1 MYAQKR
7 PERVDMSRP
16 NEVRTDLSKLSSFIN
31 KLAIIIFNLSYS
43 NIQTNN
49 QKRKIDRLT
58 SQTINVSISKRQKNK
73 SSSMTV
79 TLGQTY
85 LAIPGP
91 SVIPEAVL
99 RSMHRSSPNIYEGE
113 LIEITESLIP
123 DLNYVARSTG
133 KVAIYIANG
142 HGIWEAAL
150 SNMVSAGDHVL
161 VLATGRFAH
170 GWAEMAK
177 KMGIAVDILDFGKNR
192 AVDFQVLSEKL
203 NSEPQIKY
211 KSILMTH
218 VDTSTSVKNDIAN
231 VRQILDDTKSPALL
245 AVDCIA
251 SLGCDRFEMDD
262 WGVDIMVAACQKGL
276 MVPPGIGFVFFNN
289 KAKERQKSLTNVS
302 SYWDWAPRVNP
313 GLYYEYFCGTAPT
326 HHIYG
331 LRTALDMIKSEEIEK
346 TWKRHEILSQAI
358 WAAIDRWSSA
368 GDISLNV
375 KNPSDR
381 SHAVTSIR
389 LGGKN
394 GTRLRHWLQTKS
406 GLTIGIGLGMSEA
419 EDPYGDGFV
428 RFGHMGHVN
437 AQMVMALLGTV
448 ETGLKAIEYKHG
460 KGALEAASEILS
472 TI

>member
-1 MYAQKR
+1 MT
-7 PERVDMSRP
+7 
-16 NEVRTDLSKLSSFIN
+16 NSS
-31 KLAIIIFNLSYS
+31 
-43 NIQTNN
+43 
-49 QKRKIDRLT
+49 
-58 SQTINVSISKRQKNK
+58 
-73 SSSMTV
+73 
-79 TLGQTY
+79 GQTY

-99 RSMHRSSPNIYEGE
+99 RSMHRASPNIYEGE

-123 DLNYVARSTG
+123 DLNYVARSSG
-133 KVAIYIANG
+133 HVAIYIANG

-150 SNMVSAGDHVL
+150 SNMVSFGDHVL

-170 GWAEMAK
+170 GWAEIAK
-177 KMGIAVDILDFGKNR
+177 KMGVLVDILDLGKNR
-192 AVDFQVLSEKL
+192 AVDLEILNEKL
-203 NSEPQIKY
+203 KSEPKTKY
-211 KSILMTH
+211 KAILMTH
-218 VDTSTSVKNDIAN
+218 VDTSTSVKNDIAS
-231 VRQILDDTKSPALL
+231 VRKKLDEIECPALL

-251 SLGCDRFEMDD
+251 SLACDRFEMDA

-289 KAKERQKSLTNVS
+289 RVREQQKSLTSVS
-302 SYWDWAPRVNP
+302 PYWDWEPRINP
-313 GLYYEYFCGTAPT
+313 SRYYEYFCGTAPT

-331 LRTALDMIKSEEIEK
+331 LKTALDMIKTEQIEN

-368 GDISLNV
+368 GDISINV

-389 LGGKN
+389 LGGGN
-394 GTRLRHWLQTKS
+394 GTRLRQWLQTKS

-419 EDPYGDGFV
+419 DDPNGDGFV

-437 AQMVMALLGTV
+437 TQMVMALLGTV
-448 ETGLKAIEYKHG
+448 ETGLRAIGYKHG
-460 KGALEAASEILS
+460 NGALEAASEILS

>member
-79 TLGQTY
+79 TSGQTY

-133 KVAIYIANG
+133 QVAIYIANG

-203 NSEPQIKY
+203 NSEPKIKY

>member
-1 MYAQKR
+1 
-7 PERVDMSRP
+7 
-16 NEVRTDLSKLSSFIN
+16 
-31 KLAIIIFNLSYS
+31 
-43 NIQTNN
+43 
-49 QKRKIDRLT
+49 
-58 SQTINVSISKRQKNK
+58 
-73 SSSMTV
+73 MTV
-79 TLGQTY
+79 SSGQTY

-123 DLNYVARSTG
+123 DLNYVARSSG
-133 KVAIYIANG
+133 HVAIYIANG

-170 GWAEMAK
+170 GWAEMAT
-177 KMGIAVDILDFGKNR
+177 KMGVSVDILDFGKNR
-192 AVDFQVLSEKL
+192 AVDVQMLDEKL
-203 NSEPQIKY
+203 NSEPKTKY
-211 KSILMTH
+211 KAILMTH
-218 VDTSTSVKNDIAN
+218 VDTSTSIKNDIAS
-231 VRQILDDTKSPALL
+231 VRKKLDEIECPALL

-251 SLGCDRFEMDD
+251 SLACDRFEMDD

-289 KAKERQKSLTNVS
+289 RVREQQKSLTSVS
-302 SYWDWAPRVNP
+302 PYWDWEPRINP
-313 GLYYEYFCGTAPT
+313 SRYYEFFCGTAPT

-331 LRTALDMIKSEEIEK
+331 LKTALDMIKTEQIEN

-368 GDISLNV
+368 GDISMNV
-375 KNPSDR
+375 KNLSDR

-389 LGGKN
+389 LGGRN
-394 GTRLRHWLQTKS
+394 GTRLRQWLQTKS
-406 GLTIGIGLGMSEA
+406 GLTIGIGLGMSES
-419 EDPYGDGFV
+419 EDPHGDGFV

-437 AQMVMALLGTV
+437 TQMVMALLGAV
-448 ETGLKAIEYKHG
+448 ETGLTAIDYKHG
-460 KGALEAASEILS
+460 KGALDAASEILS
-472 TI
+472 AI